1 MLHCVSESLASA
13 IRARL
18 RCDANTAGEQWLAI
32 SGNVMLSNRT
42 ITKQTERI
50 NAFIQNTLKLRIRNI
65 VWSFDAYA
73 DDGAVVMKLWKSDCQ
88 TLPDGAERIGIWK
101 PVPDNEVVRGR
112 KERLGN
118 IKRLKAGE
126 ATYAIVRGYPDSYEK
141 DPHVYENDRLY
152 KLGRVEVDSN
162 GREYAV
168 VERVESIDEFLNR
181 HSSGISASE
190 LTAVLASLGAP
201 VVITKNNRPD
211 AEQNYRPYPRQ
222 PGDMLDGYWRGRP
235 AAVDPGA
242 AFALHLVERS
252 HELWLGDYLGTID
265 EGNGR
270 FSLIVGNAQHFR
282 ITDLD
287 FTAPAQELLKSTLKQ
302 AGAVPYLYIDPS
314 HWQGIEGE
322 ENTSERILDGPTYK
336 MTQVKQ
342 RLHQRAFRSA
352 VFARHGRKCVVTGCD
367 VEALLE
373 AAHLDG
379 NMWQD
384 GRNTGADGI
393 PLRVDIHRAYDNGL
407 LTLDEQYRISSLDP
421 TLERQYG
428 QYRSR

>member
-1 MLHCVSESLASA
+1 
-13 IRARL
+13 
-18 RCDANTAGEQWLAI
+18 
-32 SGNVMLSNRT
+32 MLSNKK

-50 NAFIQNTLKLRIRNI
+50 NAFIQNTLKLRITNI

-73 DDGAVVMKLWKSDCQ
+73 NDGTVVMKLWQKDRQ
-88 TLPDGAERIGIWK
+88 TLPDGTERIGIWK
-101 PVPDNEVVRGR
+101 PVPDNEVTRGR
-112 KERLGN
+112 KERLHN
-118 IKRLKAGE
+118 IERLKAGE
-126 ATYAIVRGYPDSYEK
+126 VTYAIVRGYSDSYDK

-162 GREYAV
+162 GQKYAV
-168 VERVESIDEFLNR
+168 VEGVVSIDEFLNR
-181 HSSGISASE
+181 RCSGISASE

-201 VVITKNNRPD
+201 VVITKNNKPD
-211 AEQNYRPYPRQ
+211 AEQNYRPHPRH
-222 PGDMLDGYWRGRP
+222 PGDMLDGYWSGRP
-235 AAVDPGA
+235 AAVAPGA
-242 AFALHLVERS
+242 AFALHLIERS
-252 HELWLGDYLGTID
+252 QELWLGDYLGTID

-270 FSLIVGNAQHFR
+270 FSLIVGNAEHFR

-287 FTAPAQELLKSTLKQ
+287 LGAPAQELLKCALKQ
-302 AGAVPYLYIDPS
+302 AGAVTYSYIDPS
-314 HWQGIEGE
+314 HWEGIEGE
-322 ENTSERILDGPTYK
+322 ENTSGRVLDGPTYK

-342 RLHQRAFRSA
+342 RLHQRAFRAA
-352 VFARHGRKCVVTGCD
+352 VFARHGKKCVVTGCD

-379 NMWQD
+379 SKWQD
-384 GRNTGADGI
+384 GRNTAADGI

-407 LTLDEQYRISSLDP
+407 LTLDEHHRISRLDP